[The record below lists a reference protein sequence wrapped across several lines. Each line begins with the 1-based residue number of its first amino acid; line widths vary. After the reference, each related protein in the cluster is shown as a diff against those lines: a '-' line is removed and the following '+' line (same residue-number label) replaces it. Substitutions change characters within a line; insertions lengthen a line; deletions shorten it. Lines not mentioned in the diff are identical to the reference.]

1 MVGGEGEKEV
11 TIKLGRPR
19 DDAPHRAELKSITF
33 KLDEETAAALERV
46 ERVFGG
52 PDLRGR
58 TSAVLRRLI
67 LEADRKN
74 SKRQ

>member
-1 MVGGEGEKEV
+1 V

-19 DDAPHRAELKSITF
+19 DDAPPRARLKSITF
-33 KLDEETAAALERV
+33 KLDEETAVALERV
-46 ERVFGG
+46 EQALGG